1 MEEHAGFAQVQPKN
15 GTITIPAQL
24 RRRFG
29 LDQPGA
35 QVEIVVRGSEIV
47 LIPHVAVRTD
57 QAWFRTSTQ
66 PTQQTQPDKPSG
78 NEFGDD
84 LDLVIRAAEQV
95 VSSQFAS
102 ASMLQRKLQIT
113 SAMAARLMSILE
125 SHGVVGP
132 AKGSKARDVL
142 VKPDDLPELLAR
154 LRGDAG

>member
-66 PTQQTQPDKPSG
+66 PTQPDEPSG

-95 VSSQFAS
+95 VSTQFAS
-102 ASMLQRKLQIT
+102 ATMLQRKLQIT
-113 SAMAARLMSILE
+113 SAKAGRLMSILE

-154 LRGDAG
+154 LRGDAA